1 MVQFYDLSAQTP
13 KGTSYDFTTLKGK
26 VVLIFNSASK
36 CGFTEQLAG
45 LEELYQ
51 KYKDQGLV
59 VLGFPCN
66 QFAGQEPENDEG
78 IGAFC
83 QKNYGCSFPFM
94 TKSDVNGANTND
106 VFKYLKSEKS
116 GLLGTSGI
124 KWNFTKFLVDKNGKV
139 VERYAPTTKPKDMA
153 NTIEKLLQQP
163 TTAE

>member
-1 MVQFYDLSAQTP
+1 MVQFYDLKAERP
-13 KGTSYDFTTLKGK
+13 KGESYDFDSLKGK

-36 CGFTEQLAG
+36 CGFTEQLGG
-45 LEELYQ
+45 LEELHQ

-83 QKNYGCSFPFM
+83 QRNYGVSFDM
-94 TKSDVNGANTND
+94 MAKSDVNGANTND

-116 GLLGTSGI
+116 GLLGTSGSEWREWRRFGRTRI
-124 KWNFTKFLVDKNGKV
+124 
-139 VERYAPTTKPKDMA
+139 
-153 NTIEKLLQQP
+153 
-163 TTAE
+163 